1 MMPGRRR
8 LFRSIRARLTVWYA
22 FVLTAILV
30 VYAAGV
36 YVFLRQNLYREL
48 DRRLH
53 DDFEAAEASLARDAD
68 GRVIR
73 SRDRHGHDNDAD
85 GERWLEVWSLEG
97 ELLHREGPEQ
107 QIPATSGSSGM
118 APFFDGVRQ
127 SREEARRAEV
137 ESAETG
143 AGTILRVRTGT
154 HRIAG
159 TRVVIRV
166 ARSEAPLRHELGE
179 FLAGMG
185 LGLPAAVLLACLGG
199 FFLAGRA
206 LKPVGQ
212 MAARAKTI
220 TADRLEERLPI
231 ENPDDELGRLGTVFN
246 HTLARLERSFES
258 LRRFT
263 ADAAHELRTP
273 LTALRSVGEVAVRG
287 PRTERAYRE
296 VIGSMLEESDRLG
309 RLVETL
315 LILSRGDDGRVELQA
330 SRLELGKFARAT
342 VEDLDVLADE
352 KDQHI
357 VVDAEPDVYVHA
369 DPRILRQAVS
379 NIVDNAIRHSPRGAP
394 IRVAIHRT
402 ARERTAE
409 AVEAVLEVT
418 DEGPGI
424 PAEHHR
430 RIFERFYRVDKARS
444 REEGGVG
451 LGLSIAQWAVQANG
465 GSIELESRVG
475 VGSTF
480 RIRLP
485 LRDEERVARPTAM
498 STMGNS
504 RTS

>member
-1 MMPGRRR
+1 MLGRRR
-8 LFRSIRARLTVWYA
+8 LFQSIRARLTVWYA

-30 VYAAGV
+30 VYAGGV
-36 YVFLRQNLYREL
+36 YAFLRQNLYREL

-53 DDFEAAEASLARDAD
+53 DDFEAAEASLARGAD
-68 GRVIR
+68 GGISRTVG
-73 SRDRHGHDNDAD
+73 RDRHGHDDDAG
-85 GERWLEVWSLEG
+85 GERWLEVWSLDG
-97 ELLHREGPEQ
+97 ERLHREGPDPR
-107 QIPATSGSSGM
+107 IPVSSSSSGI
-118 APFFDGVRQ
+118 ASFVNDVRR
-127 SREEARRAEV
+127 SSEEARRVDV

-159 TRVVIRV
+159 TPVMVRV
-166 ARSEAPLRHELGE
+166 ARSEAALRHELGE

-185 LGLPAAVLLACLGG
+185 LGLPVAVLLACLGG
-199 FFLAGRA
+199 YFLAGRA

-220 TADRLEERLPI
+220 SADRLEERLPI

-273 LTALRSVGEVAVRG
+273 LTALRSVGEVALRG

-315 LILSRGDDGRVELQA
+315 LTLSRGDGGRVELRA
-330 SRLELGKFARAT
+330 RRLDVGEFIRAT
-342 VEDLDVLADE
+342 VEDVEVLADE
-352 KDQHI
+352 KDQRI
-357 VVDAEPDVYVHA
+357 VIEAEPEVHVHT

-379 NIVDNAIRHSPRGAP
+379 NILDNAIRYSPRGAP
-394 IRVAIHRT
+394 IRVAVYRT
-402 ARERTAE
+402 TRERTAD
-409 AVEAVLEVT
+409 AVLEVA
-418 DEGPGI
+418 DVGPGI
-424 PAEHHR
+424 AAEHHR

-444 REEGGVG
+444 RDEGGVG
-451 LGLSIAQWAVQANG
+451 LGLSIAQWAVQAIG
-465 GSIELESRVG
+465 GSIELESRPG
-475 VGSTF
+475 DGSTF

-485 LRDEERVARPTAM
+485 SREDERVARPTAM
-498 STMGNS
+498 SSMSGS
-504 RTS
+504 RPS